1 MSRST
6 SDASH
11 LRRSL
16 QAGAVALA
24 LLLAGPAAG
33 DSHASAGEATGEA
46 EAMPSEGAGAAA
58 AEEEAP
64 PTLPADAVRRAQFT
78 SGVEE
83 REPVDSLQQVSD
95 DRARLLFFTELRGLD
110 GRTVTHRWE
119 HAGDVVAE
127 VPFEVDGP
135 RWRVWSSKDLDEGAL
150 GSWAVTVVDESGRE
164 LLRREIDVVEAS
176 SGAEAE
182 PMAESDE
189 APAPSH
195 EAPASPPML

>member
-1 MSRST
+1 MSRSA
-6 SDASH
+6 SDASR

-16 QAGAVALA
+16 QTGAAVLA

-33 DSHASAGEATGEA
+33 DSHASAGETPGEQ
-46 EAMPSEGAGAAA
+46 EAMPSEDAAA
-58 AEEEAP
+58 PAEEAP
-64 PTLPADAVRRAQFT
+64 PTVPAGAVPRAQFT

-83 REPVDSLQQVSD
+83 REPVDRLQHVSD

-110 GRTVTHRWE
+110 GHTVTHRWE
-119 HAGDVVAE
+119 HAGEVVAE

-150 GSWAVTVVDESGRE
+150 GTWAVTVVDESGQE
-164 LLRREIDVVEAS
+164 LVQREIDVVEAS

-182 PMAESDE
+182 PMAGSDD
-189 APAPSH
+189 APAPPD